1 MKQNMVVTNLRV
13 PKTDWL
19 QIRVLAAEAGM
30 SVNEY
35 INFLIKD
42 ISLKKELAEEIKK
55 RIDDLPIWELDK
67 IAATKGKGKGLTE
80 EDKVIYGG

>member
-1 MKQNMVVTNLRV
+1 MRV

>member
-1 MKQNMVVTNLRV
+1 MKQDIVVTNLRI

-19 QIRVLAAEAGM
+19 QIRALAAEVGM

-42 ISLKKELAEEIKK
+42 ISLKKELAQEVKK
-55 RIDDLPIWELDK
+55 KVTDLPIWELDK
-67 IAATKGKGKGLTE
+67 IVTAKGKGLTK
-80 EDKVIYGG
+80 EDEVIYGK